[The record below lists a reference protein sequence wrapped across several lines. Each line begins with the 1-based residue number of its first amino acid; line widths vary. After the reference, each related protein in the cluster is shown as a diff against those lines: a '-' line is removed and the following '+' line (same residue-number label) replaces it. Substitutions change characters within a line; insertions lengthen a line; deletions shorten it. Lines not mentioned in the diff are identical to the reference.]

1 LTRVEGKAD
10 YDIYHRDFS
19 SAVQHAE
26 KNAQKR
32 GFKVD
37 EDDWANKVAHG
48 SKKPSSGKTNSYSI
62 DLTDKSGKPSRKKL
76 HMQVY
81 NMDNKKYELNMYI
94 ESVEQVEEST
104 KLTVYRLTHFLD
116 KKTGK
121 IFLLY
126 NVNKGTKGNYTT
138 IGQVVVNK
146 RENPGPGEDKYTM
159 EFVNKKGKRMSMGS
173 HPKPTDSNIQSIINR
188 MASKP
193 KLWPLLSEGFKS
205 DMKESLDEGL
215 LKHNPHPPGSVRTLH
230 DPKHDWHGKK
240 VTVVKSRS
248 KNWKKGVF
256 SVSPAD
262 NSTLESD
269 YVSHKH
275 LRKEDVEQVDET
287 SDALKR
293 RYLRKHDARYD
304 DENYHRG
311 RLNKAS
317 AKSHKDRD
325 KALNSKN
332 PFNKSRRMKRVAK
345 ADAEIANQ
353 ASQYRAKDKL
363 ATKVRNRLKEEMDEF
378 LFDALLEVTMN
389 EVVSG
394 DKLAA
399 QLAKRKAQR
408 LRQKEREKKSKQ
420 MAKSKPQPKPD
431 SEKKSH
437 TQGSRSSS
445 KDHIIMQLRRAQD
458 VHNNIDKPKPHMIKV
473 SPTREV
479 EVTIKQIDAI
489 LKLHDAMNKPDQ
501 KRKFRIDLIRK
512 LRAQKKR

>member
-1 LTRVEGKAD
+1 
-10 YDIYHRDFS
+10 
-19 SAVQHAE
+19 
-26 KNAQKR
+26 
-32 GFKVD
+32 
-37 EDDWANKVAHG
+37 
-48 SKKPSSGKTNSYSI
+48 
-62 DLTDKSGKPSRKKL
+62 
-76 HMQVY
+76 
-81 NMDNKKYELNMYI
+81 
-94 ESVEQVEEST
+94 
-104 KLTVYRLTHFLD
+104 
-116 KKTGK
+116 
-121 IFLLY
+121 
-126 NVNKGTKGNYTT
+126 
-138 IGQVVVNK
+138 
-146 RENPGPGEDKYTM
+146 
-159 EFVNKKGKRMSMGS
+159 
-173 HPKPTDSNIQSIINR
+173 
-188 MASKP
+188 
-193 KLWPLLSEGFKS
+193 
-205 DMKESLDEGL
+205 
-215 LKHNPHPPGSVRTLH
+215 
-230 DPKHDWHGKK
+230 
-240 VTVVKSRS
+240 
-248 KNWKKGVF
+248 
-256 SVSPAD
+256 
-262 NSTLESD
+262 
-269 YVSHKH
+269 
-275 LRKEDVEQVDET
+275 VEQVDET